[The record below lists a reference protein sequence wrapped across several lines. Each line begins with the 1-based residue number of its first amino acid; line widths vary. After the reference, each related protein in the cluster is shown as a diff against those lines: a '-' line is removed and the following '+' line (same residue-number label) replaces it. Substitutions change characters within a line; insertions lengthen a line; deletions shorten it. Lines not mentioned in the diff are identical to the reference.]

1 MAARPMARRLRRDI
15 RKRPAI
21 AGSAWREWLRTGLPQ
36 RLPSDP
42 PAMRRDYRSDRRHL
56 SLAPL
61 PAPIWLGSEERE
73 IDDIQPSEHPVNN
86 RPQDRVVGRIGN
98 RDRQRRAEAGAV
110 FRAFDPHAIRSAT
123 VQGVLSSGL
132 SLSSP
137 PRTGGPGQAPETGPP
152 GFPLSRE

>member
-21 AGSAWREWLRTGLPQ
+21 AGSAWREWGRAGLPQ

-42 PAMRRDYRSDRRHL
+42 PAMRRDYRSDRRPL

-61 PAPIWLGSEERE
+61 PTPIWSGSEERE
-73 IDDIQPSEHPVNN
+73 IDDIQPTEHPMDD
-86 RPQDRVVGRIGN
+86 RPQDRVVGCIGN

-110 FRAFDPHAIRSAT
+110 FRPFDPHAVSRAT
-123 VQGVLSSGL
+123 VQGFLSSGL
-132 SLSSP
+132 SSP
-137 PRTGGPGQAPETGPP
+137 PRKRG
-152 GFPLSRE
+152 SRASA